1 MIYLIEENASR
12 RYDYGWTD
20 EKVSEY
26 KDVLYIVDNA
36 NSFIE
41 LMPSMQKDG
50 NVILYHESF
59 IRKENFETRNSI
71 NSFIKTF
78 EETQTY
84 NIAYFSGS
92 KNRRTLDSNVCSMP
106 AAALYVNLE
115 SFVKHYKDKG
125 GQIDFKYLM
134 FGDNPEIEVVLLKK
148 IKEVNNDLKNLNPE
162 KIFTQRRIIVFRTFE
177 NSIQFPVTNAII
189 KNGCDLACEDEDLI
203 ALVSE
208 QRDIQYDAIYI
219 PLSMG
224 ETLSDFLGLRL
235 AMFFRL
241 IDTANK
247 YAHIFIYGD
256 ADFSLFI
263 NSECAEIFKMPG
275 VSYVSA
281 NATSLKDTLYSIH
294 RISEDDYRMG
304 LKKIHL
310 SVPSDIGDNHSV
322 ANIWGL
328 YRWSLALGH
337 TDLNL
342 LKKTSKVGSTL
353 YFFYLNALYPP
364 SALSCINKNKLHINN
379 EKKQESE
386 LNVLYVDDEAD
397 EGWDELLYHIFY
409 NINGI
414 ENFDSIGN
422 EIKSKSQTEIVDIV
436 KNKVDDMDANLV
448 ILDLRLH
455 PDDFSAPNINEI
467 TGYKILEMLKHKNR
481 GIQVLMF
488 SATNKIWNLQ
498 ALLEQEADGFIMK
511 EGPENSVDPTFTE
524 KSITEFIA
532 LLSHCSRLTVRKSL
546 WPSIQRVK
554 SRLKFLLREDNENKK
569 LLNTIFTLIMMA
581 EDALFDG
588 NQKHSLDSTF
598 INLFTAIEF
607 AANEWIEMKKGQ
619 YGYNFY
625 FKDNG
630 DPLYFFEEGNSQ
642 PGKEWKYADKRLP
655 YFIKISNTLYHVGAY
670 DSNIQKL
677 VDKRNAFT
685 HPKHK
690 LTYFS
695 VKDILDIFTVV
706 EKIIYKLDED

>member
-1 MIYLIEENASR
+1 MIYLIEEKASR

-26 KDVLYIVDNA
+26 KDVLYIVDNT

-59 IRKENFETRNSI
+59 TRKENYETRNSI
-71 NSFIKTF
+71 NSFIKTL

-84 NIAYFSGS
+84 NIAYYSGS
-92 KNRRTLDSNVCSMP
+92 KNRRTLDANVCNLP

-115 SFVKHYKDKG
+115 SFVKHYKG
-125 GQIDFKYLM
+125 GQFDFNYLM
-134 FGDNPEIEVVLLKK
+134 FGDNPEIEDALLKK
-148 IKEVNNDLKNLNPE
+148 IKEINNDIKNLNPE
-162 KIFTQRRIIVFRTFE
+162 KIVSKRRILVFRTFE
-177 NSIQFPVTNAII
+177 NSIQFPVSNAVI

-203 ALVSE
+203 ALVNE
-208 QRDIQYDAIYI
+208 QSDSKFDAIYI

-247 YAHIFIYGD
+247 YANIFIYGD
-256 ADFSLFI
+256 AVFSLFI
-263 NSECAEIFKMPG
+263 KTECAEIFKMPG
-275 VSYVSA
+275 ISYVSA
-281 NATSLKDTLYSIH
+281 NASSLKDTLSSIH

-304 LKKIHL
+304 IKKIHL
-310 SVPSDIGDNHSV
+310 NVPSDIGDNHSV
-322 ANIWGL
+322 ANIWCE
-328 YRWSLALGH
+328 YRWSLALNH
-337 TDLNL
+337 SDSDIQ
-342 LKKTSKVGSTL
+342 KKTKKIGSTL
-353 YFFYLNALYPP
+353 YFLYLNALYPP
-364 SALSCINKNKLHINN
+364 TELSFIDREKLVIGD
-379 EKKQESE
+379 KQQKHD
-386 LNVLYVDDEAD
+386 LKILFVDDEAD
-397 EGWDELLYHIFY
+397 EGWYEILSYILYDL
-409 NINGI
+409 NSI
-414 ENFDSIGN
+414 ETFDYIGN
-422 EIKSKSQTEIVDIV
+422 EIKSKSQTEIVEIV
-436 KNKVDDMDANLV
+436 KDKVNDMDANLV

-455 PDDFSAPNINEI
+455 PEDFSAPNINEI
-467 TGYKILEMLKHKNR
+467 TGYKILEMLKHENR

-524 KSITEFIA
+524 KSITEFID
-532 LLSHCSRLTVRKSL
+532 LLSHCSRLTFRRNL

-607 AANEWIEMKKGQ
+607 AANEWIEMKQGQ

-655 YFIKISNTLYHVGAY
+655 YFIKITNTLYHVGAY